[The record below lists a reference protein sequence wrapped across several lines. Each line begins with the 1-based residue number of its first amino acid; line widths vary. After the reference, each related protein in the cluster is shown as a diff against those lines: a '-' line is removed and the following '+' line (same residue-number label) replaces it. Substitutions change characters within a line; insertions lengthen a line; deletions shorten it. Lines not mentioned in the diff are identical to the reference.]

1 MQPDKSSEDREVKTP
16 CEARQGQIVKGGA
29 IRRILVISLALV
41 VIAFLV
47 IFFVFAS

>member
-16 CEARQGQIVKGGA
+16 REARQGQIIRGGA
-29 IRRILVISLALV
+29 IRRVLVISLALV
-41 VIAFLV
+41 VIAFLL